1 MKAIFLTNNKGNID
15 YVYGERNI
23 DRLKGMVDIDLT
35 PYCEEDVIA
44 SPDKFK
50 DVEYIF
56 STWGMPGGG
65 EIKLTEYFPSLKG
78 LFYAAGSIRYFANE
92 YFDKGVRITSA
103 FAANAIPVAEFTVG
117 QILLADKGFFHSS
130 MLAKAGDYKKASEIA
145 GKHAGNY
152 DAKIGI
158 IGVGM
163 IGRKVIELLKPY
175 RLEILVYD
183 AFLSDEGAQELGVKK
198 CSLDEVFSECDIVSN
213 HLANVPQTVGILK
226 GSHFEK
232 MKENATFI
240 NTGRGAQVVEEEMLS
255 VLSQRQDICALLDV
269 TVEEPPKPESDFF
282 KLPNVVLTP
291 HIAGSMSNEVRRMAE
306 LVIDEFERFV
316 KGEELL
322 YEITPEKLARMA

>member
-15 YVYGERNI
+15 YVYGEKNVE
-23 DRLKGMVDIDLT
+23 RLASMVDLDKNV
-35 PYCEEDVIA
+35 YCEEDIVA
-44 SPDKFK
+44 APEKFK

-65 EIKLTEYFPSLKG
+65 ELKLTEYLPSLKA

-92 YFDKGVRITSA
+92 YFEKGVRITSA
-103 FAANAIPVAEFTVG
+103 FAANAVPVAEFTVG

-130 MLAKAGDYKKASEIA
+130 MLAKAGDYQRAQQIA

-183 AFLSDEGAQELGVKK
+183 EFLSDDRARELGVEK
-198 CSLDEVFSECDIVSN
+198 CSLDRLFSECDIVSN

-226 GSHFEK
+226 GSHFSQ

-240 NTGRGAQVVEEEMLS
+240 NTGRGAQVVEDEMLS
-255 VLSQRQDICALLDV
+255 VLKDREDICALLDV
-269 TVEEPPKPESDFF
+269 TVEEPPKPDSDFF
-282 KLPNVVLTP
+282 KLPNIVLTP
-291 HIAGSMSNEVRRMAE
+291 HIAGSMANEVRRMAE
-306 LVIDEFERFV
+306 LMVNEFENY
-316 KGEELL
+316 LL
-322 YEITPEKLARMA
+322 GKPLEYEITPEKLAKMA

>member
-15 YVYGERNI
+15 YVYGEKNI
-23 DRLKGMVDIDLT
+23 NKLVSMTDIDTT
-35 PYCEEDVIA
+35 PYCEEDILA
-44 SPDKFK
+44 NPEKFK

-65 EIKLTEYFPSLKG
+65 EIKLTEYFPSVKA

-92 YFDKGVRITSA
+92 YFEKGVVITSA

-130 MLAKAGDYKKASEIA
+130 MLAKAGDYKKASQIA
-145 GKHAGNY
+145 GAHSGNY

-183 AFLSDEGAQELGVKK
+183 AFLSDEGAEALGVKK
-198 CSLDEVFSECDIVSN
+198 CSLDELFAECDIVSN

-232 MKENATFI
+232 MKENSTFM
-240 NTGRGAQVVEEEMLS
+240 R
-255 VLSQRQDICALLDV
+255 
-269 TVEEPPKPESDFF
+269 
-282 KLPNVVLTP
+282 
-291 HIAGSMSNEVRRMAE
+291 
-306 LVIDEFERFV
+306 
-316 KGEELL
+316 
-322 YEITPEKLARMA
+322 

>member
-15 YVYGERNI
+15 YVYGEKNI
-23 DRLKGMVDIDLT
+23 SALAQMTDLDLGV
-35 PYCEEDVIA
+35 YCEEDILA
-44 SPDKFK
+44 NPEAFK

-65 EIKLTEYFPSLKG
+65 EIKLSEYFPSLKV
-78 LFYAAGSIRYFANE
+78 LFYGAGSIRYFAQE
-92 YFDKGVRITSA
+92 YFDKGVKITSA

-130 MLAKAGDYKKASEIA
+130 MLAKAGDYESANKIA
-145 GKHAGNY
+145 GKHSGNY

-183 AFLSDEGAQELGVKK
+183 AFLSDEGAKALGVGK
-198 CSLDEVFSECDIVSN
+198 CSLDRIFSECDIVSN
-213 HLANVPQTVGILK
+213 HLANVAQTVGILK
-226 GSHFEK
+226 GAHFAQ

-240 NTGRGAQVVEEEMLS
+240 NTGRGAQIVEDEMLA
-255 VLSQRQDICALLDV
+255 VLAQRPDICALLDV
-269 TVEEPPKPESDFF
+269 TIEEPPKPDSDFF

-306 LVIDEFERFV
+306 LMVSEFDRYL
-316 KGEELL
+316 KGEALE
-322 YEITPEKLARMA
+322 YEITPEKLAKMA

>member
-15 YVYGERNI
+15 YVYGEKNI
-23 DRLKGMVDIDLT
+23 SKIASLVDLDT
-35 PYCEEDVIA
+35 TVYCEEDIIA
-44 SPDKFK
+44 NTEAFK

-65 EIKLTEYFPSLKG
+65 EIKLTEYLPSLKV
-78 LFYAAGSIRYFANE
+78 LFYGAGSIRYFAQE
-92 YFDKGVRITSA
+92 YFDKGVKITSA

-130 MLAKAGDYKKASEIA
+130 MLAKAGDYQAANKIA
-145 GKHAGNY
+145 GMHSGNY

-175 RLEILVYD
+175 RLDVLVYD
-183 AFLSDEGAQELGVKK
+183 VFLSDEGAQALGVEK
-198 CSLDEVFSECDIVSN
+198 CSLDRIFSECDIVSN
-213 HLANVPQTVGILK
+213 HLANVPQTVGILR
-226 GSHFEK
+226 GEHFAK

-240 NTGRGAQVVEEEMLS
+240 NTGRGAQIVEDEMLE
-255 VLSQRQDICALLDV
+255 VLAKRPDICALLDV
-269 TVEEPPKPESDFF
+269 TVEEPPKPDSDFF
-282 KLPNVVLTP
+282 KLPNIVLTP

-306 LVIDEFERFV
+306 LMVSELERYLN
-316 KGEELL
+316 GEELE
-322 YEITPEKLARMA
+322 YEITPEKLAKMA